1 MADADVIEL
10 TRSLAQKWDVT
21 QREITDEEIV
31 DRLSLALANEGA
43 TIVDEGIAARPGD
56 VDVVYLNGYGFPK
69 WRGGP
74 MFYADTMGLEKVL
87 EKLRALHEQTGD
99 PCWEPAPL
107 LRRLIDEGKTLAS
120 LN

>member
-1 MADADVIEL
+1 MADSEVIEL
-10 TRSLAQKWDVT
+10 TRSLAKQWDIT

-43 TIVDEGIAARPGD
+43 AIVDEGIASRPSD

-74 MFYADTMGLEKVL
+74 LFYADFLGLETVL
-87 EKLRALHEQTGD
+87 EKLRALREQTGD
-99 PCWEPAPL
+99 TCWEPAPL
-107 LRRLIDEGKTLAS
+107 FSRLIKEEKTLAS